1 MEKEKV
7 KVIFRKAKNP
17 YTHEYEVIAF
27 FPEIEANYG
36 KILSY
41 MHIGQ
46 HAEASLEFYH
56 STKKA
61 TYEEYKPLLIELKM
75 RYHGCNLIVKQKINY
90 KDLRNAWRI

>member
-1 MEKEKV
+1 MEKV

-27 FPEIEANYG
+27 LPEMPANHG
-36 KILSY
+36 NILSY

-46 HAEASLEFYH
+46 HAEASYEFYL

-61 TYEEYKPLLIELKM
+61 TEEEYKPLLNELKAI
-75 RYHGCNLIVKQKINY
+75 YNDCILTVKQRLYY
-90 KDLRNAWRI
+90 KDLIKMWI